1 MKYRLTA
8 RAEKDYDALDAR
20 LQRRVDKQLG
30 FLLENLRHN
39 SLHAKKY
46 DESGD
51 IWQARV
57 DRNYRMYF
65 RIEED
70 TYLIIS
76 IQPHPK

>member
-1 MKYRLTA
+1 MKFRLSA
-8 RAEKDYDALDAR
+8 RAEKDYQALDAR
-20 LQRRVDKQLG
+20 VKRRVEKQLG

-39 SLHAKKY
+39 SLRAKKY
-46 DESGD
+46 DESRD

>member
-1 MKYRLTA
+1 MKYRLSA
-8 RAEKDYDALDAR
+8 RAEKDYEALDAR

-30 FLLENLRHN
+30 FLLDNLRHN

-46 DESGD
+46 DESRD

-57 DRNYRMYF
+57 DRNYRLYF
-65 RIEED
+65 LIDDD

-76 IQPHPK
+76 IQQHPK